1 MNIVKHA
8 TPLTN
13 ALVEAHS
20 KGEQTLGAVAMEYV
34 DLAYKLESDRTQ
46 LIEALMKLHESKAM
60 NAWAHD
66 ICKVVLAKVRS

>member
-1 MNIVKHA
+1 MDVIKRA

-34 DLAYKLESDRTQ
+34 DLAYKLEADRSQ
-46 LIEALMKLHESKAM
+46 LIEALTKLHESKAM

-66 ICKVVLAKVRS
+66 ICKVALAKIRS